1 MPWAHGW
8 TGRSRQRGIGSL
20 LATSRAISGRAWLQH
35 PRQPCG
41 KGGSAPLGRLLIPP
55 HVHQPHQTEQHP
67 ANQPPRIVNHTGLLA
82 SAGGKD
88 GRTQQAYTGRRM
100 CQVGTR
106 SMELST
112 TKRGSTAT
120 PTRITTDA
128 LVRFMHQ
135 LDTPSEQ
142 IAGMRGSPVWPMLEA
157 VAPTLYGSGRMG
169 SNLVGSAATGKYDAV
184 RHGRR
189 SGSRL
194 SHVYHRRQRTRPK
207 YCAWCGGIG

>member
-1 MPWAHGW
+1 MTIQQPA
-8 TGRSRQRGIGSL
+8 RRGPHFVVELRSL
-20 LATSRAISGRAWLQH
+20 LAADRRA
-35 PRQPCG
+35 
-41 KGGSAPLGRLLIPP
+41 
-55 HVHQPHQTEQHP
+55 
-67 ANQPPRIVNHTGLLA
+67 
-82 SAGGKD
+82 
-88 GRTQQAYTGRRM
+88 
-100 CQVGTR
+100 
-106 SMELST
+106 
-112 TKRGSTAT
+112 
-120 PTRITTDA
+120 DA

-194 SHVYHRRQRTRPK
+194 SHVYHRRQRTRPR
-207 YCAWCGGIG
+207 